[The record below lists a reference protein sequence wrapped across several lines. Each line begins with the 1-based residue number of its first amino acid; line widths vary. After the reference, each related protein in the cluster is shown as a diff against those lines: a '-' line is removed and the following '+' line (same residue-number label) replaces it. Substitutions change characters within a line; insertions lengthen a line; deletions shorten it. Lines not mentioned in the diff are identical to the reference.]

1 MNLIGVIVLIILFA
15 CHKAQEFRR
24 NPPIFTSTLSFE
36 SLPPFPATHFTRLT
50 SSDETQQFLRTQFFE
65 NYRLPQAIWIF
76 ADNLR
81 TAPCCEI
88 GTQLTPIF
96 EEDFTSPEASPPSF
110 TPPEPS
116 TFDLA
121 PTPYT
126 DNIYPTITV
135 TLPQI
140 TTTTDDEMNEY
151 FTGWGI
157 TVPHQSETIFTK
169 EKNPNEILMG
179 KLSSKKLIS
188 NQIDRIIGPPSIK
201 PRTEMENFEINNG
214 FEKKETTKEIG
225 PPLTEPNEFELKTL
239 NEKEQK
245 AESVTDFAENVVTDE
260 KSDITDMVKSK
271 SVEQSTTSTATP
283 SSLSTMSSSST
294 TKRTTKVNNV
304 LMGIP
309 KGTSSFILISK

>member
-1 MNLIGVIVLIILFA
+1 MNLIGVIVLVILFA
-15 CHKAQEFRR
+15 CHKAQG
-24 NPPIFTSTLSFE
+24 
-36 SLPPFPATHFTRLT
+36 
-50 SSDETQQFLRTQFFE
+50 
-65 NYRLPQAIWIF
+65 
-76 ADNLR
+76 
-81 TAPCCEI
+81 CEI

-96 EEDFTSPEASPPSF
+96 EDDFTSPEASPPSF
-110 TPPEPS
+110 TPPESS

-121 PTPYT
+121 PTPFT
-126 DNIYPTITV
+126 DIIYPTITV

-214 FEKKETTKEIG
+214 FEKQRTTKEIG
-225 PPLTEPNEFELKTL
+225 PPSTEPNEFELKTL
-239 NEKEQK
+239 NEKKQK
-245 AESVTDFAENVVTDE
+245 AESVTDFAENAVTNG
-260 KSDITDMVKSK
+260 KSDITNMVKSK
-271 SVEQSTTSTATP
+271 SVKQSTTSTATP
-283 SSLSTMSSSST
+283 STLSTMSSSST

-309 KGTSSFILISK
+309 KGT